1 MNQDYEFNRNF
12 KICKFWRYINSP
24 IFGNVI
30 FKELTY
36 NLLTLSNLFY
46 KGEISEKTL

>member
-1 MNQDYEFNRNF
+1 MNLIEILKYANSGDILY
-12 KICKFWRYINSP
+12 SP

>member
-1 MNQDYEFNRNF
+1 MNLIEILKYVNSGDILY
-12 KICKFWRYINSP
+12 SP